1 MRFPQPPLART
12 EEDSMTQIIKIAIA
26 AFIFTGPLAFAC
38 DYPKRADI
46 PNGTTATKDE
56 MIDGQRAVKD
66 YMATMETYLACIE
79 KEENDT
85 LASMPDISEEDRT
98 SRRAALTKKYNA
110 AVEEMELVAAR
121 FNEEVRAY
129 KDKAE

>member
-1 MRFPQPPLART
+1 
-12 EEDSMTQIIKIAIA
+12 MTQLFKLAIA
-26 AFIFTGPLAFAC
+26 ALIFTSPLAFAC

-46 PNGTTATKDE
+46 PNGSTASKDE

-66 YMATMETYLACIE
+66 YMATMEAYLACIE
-79 KEENDT
+79 KEEDDM

-110 AVEEMELVAAR
+110 AVQEMEIVAAR

-129 KDKAE
+129 KDKGE